1 MSTDKNRIKQI
12 TEIVKTHCDECF
24 NESYYKTTKK
34 LIDKLKK
41 IKEFS
46 MDKGKIEG
54 WVAGLLYIVGED
66 SGLFNQ
72 TNWMESKEY
81 ISKTDMAKI
90 AEVSVATMKSRAS
103 KIREVLPKNAKFVE
117 DITY

>member
-1 MSTDKNRIKQI
+1 
-12 TEIVKTHCDECF
+12 
-24 NESYYKTTKK
+24 
-34 LIDKLKK
+34 
-41 IKEFS
+41 

>member
-1 MSTDKNRIKQI
+1 M
-12 TEIVKTHCDECF
+12 KTHCDECF

-54 WVAGLLYIVGED
+54 WVVGLLYIVGEY

-81 ISKTDMAKI
+81 ISKIDMAKI